1 MQESNFEKQ
10 VQQKMDELTLNPSG
24 AVWQKVADALEKR
37 KGNRRVIAIVLLAL
51 LFVGSTVFFL
61 LNQSTKTKFDASLTD
76 KIVPQKMDDIRE
88 SSGGNNISS
97 KDVVPGISDRTG
109 ESRSAGSA
117 ILPRNAS
124 VSKTTSARQIR
135 IPALISP
142 ESSGQLTTSENI
154 SNPADKKVK
163 EVVRNKSNNIN
174 YKNRQQVKMKI
185 SSTEPEELVNE
196 VNAFV
201 DTGNAVVLED
211 DIKIDQLVTDT
222 INKVVTDIGKLSAD
236 TIAVIQIL
244 REEKKVGITKVTQPK
259 QKAKWQFG
267 LNFSA
272 GFAATKSSYLGIIG
286 LGNTDELK
294 AFDPAQSNTGT
305 TGTGSGISIP
315 YTPSEIKSGAGI
327 IMGVFIQKGVSRKTN
342 LQFGL
347 NYKSYNSS
355 MQIGNRVDSNLSYG
369 GNLFNRDNFFYRAGT
384 KGNYKN
390 HFHFIELP
398 VSVRIK
404 LGKQNK
410 LPVYLNSG
418 FTISQLITTNAL
430 QFDALSGSYYRDN
443 AAFNKTQFNISAGLL
458 LSLSGNTNNAF
469 LIGPDLNFSLTKMAN
484 SGLYKNRHYS
494 YIGIQLRKGIG
505 KK

>member
-10 VQQKMDELTLNPSG
+10 VQQKMDELTVNPSG
-24 AVWQKVADALEKR
+24 VVWQKVADALEKR
-37 KGNRRVIAIVLLAL
+37 KGNQRVIAIVLLAL

-61 LNQSTKTKFDASLTD
+61 LNQSTKRKFDASMTD
-76 KIVPQKMDDIRE
+76 KIVPQKMDDIKK
-88 SSGGNNISS
+88 SSGGNNIPN
-97 KDVVPGISDRTG
+97 KEVVPGILNRAG
-109 ESRSAGSA
+109 GNRAAGSTS
-117 ILPRNAS
+117 LPGNAS
-124 VSKTTSARQIR
+124 VSKITNTQQIR
-135 IPALISP
+135 IPEQVSTKF
-142 ESSGQLTTSENI
+142 SGQLTTSKDI
-154 SNPADKKVK
+154 SDTGDKKVK
-163 EVVRNKSNNIN
+163 EVVRNKSDNIK
-174 YKNRQQVKMKI
+174 YKTRQQLKIKI
-185 SSTEPEELVNE
+185 SGAEPEELANE
-196 VNAFV
+196 INAFV
-201 DTGNAVVLED
+201 DTGKAAHLEN
-211 DIKIDQLVTDT
+211 DIVINKQLTDT
-222 INKVVTDIGKLSAD
+222 QRNVVTDIGKLPGD
-236 TIAVIQIL
+236 TIALIQTL
-244 REEKKVGITKVTQPK
+244 PEEKKVDIEKANHPK
-259 QKAKWQFG
+259 QKSKWQFG

-327 IMGVFIQKGVSRKTN
+327 IMGVFMQKGISRKTN

-355 MQIGNRVDSNLSYG
+355 MQIGNRVDSILSYA

-384 KGNYKN
+384 KENYKN

-398 VSVRIK
+398 VSMRIK

-430 QFDALSGSYYRDN
+430 QFDALSGSYFRDN

-458 LSLSGNTNNAF
+458 LSLSGNTNNAV
-469 LIGPDLNFSLTKMAN
+469 LIGPDLNFSVTKMAN

-494 YIGIQLRKGIG
+494 YFGIQLRKGIG